1 MGTSLSV
8 LHEVSET
15 EEEEVKAVMLFQ
27 YQDPNLIPI
36 SCLEFIRHPNAF
48 STWPL
53 ILVEQRTGR
62 NPEYIEY
69 KEHSES
75 LVLFHQVF
83 HKYFR
88 VGYFSLPN
96 KHNWVISRRGVNMT
110 EALKAENFVRESG
123 IQFVSHRAV
132 KVSSVF
138 SDSTSFSTLFSAIT
152 PERTD
157 FAPQTALFS
166 RRPKLSSQS
175 LVGPL
180 LSIDTS
186 AAPPPLLTVKPI
198 TQGGVSPFQCSDC
211 DEIVPGLWIGNEH
224 AAVDDSVLQ
233 QHHITHIVNLNPSS
247 SPIAFP
253 DKYEYF
259 AVNLKD
265 CVFEILG
272 EEFFGALEFVNEAV
286 DRGGCVLIHCRK
298 GKSRSA
304 ALCIAY
310 LMRHRHMQ
318 FSEAMDLVTSKRPSV
333 SINEGFLAQLTQLQ
347 V

>member
-1 MGTSLSV
+1 MGANLSV
-8 LHEVSET
+8 SHEPG
-15 EEEEVKAVMLFQ
+15 EEGEEDVRAVMLFQ
-27 YQDPNLIPI
+27 YQNSNLIPI

-53 ILVEQRTGR
+53 VLVEQQDGR
-62 NPEYIEY
+62 APSYVEP
-69 KEHSES
+69 KEPAES
-75 LVLFHQVF
+75 LVVFHQVF

-88 VGYFSLPN
+88 VAFFSLPGTY
-96 KHNWVISRRGVNMT
+96 NWVILRRGRNT
-110 EALKAENFVRESG
+110 NEAIKAENFVRDSD
-123 IQFVSHRAV
+123 IRFVCREAV
-132 KVSSVF
+132 RSTSVF
-138 SDSTSFSTLFSAIT
+138 SDTSAFKTVFSAIT
-152 PERTD
+152 PERSNSDQATG
-157 FAPQTALFS
+157 LFS
-166 RRPKLSSQS
+166 RRPKIGSQS

-186 AAPPPLLTVKPI
+186 VAPPPLTVKPI
-198 TQGGVSPFQCSDC
+198 TQGGVSPFACADC

-224 AAVDDSVLQ
+224 AAVDDEVLQ

-253 DKYEYF
+253 DKYKYF
-259 AVNLKD
+259 AVNLRD

-272 EEFFGALEFVNEAV
+272 DEFFGALEFVNNAV
-286 DRGGCVLIHCRK
+286 GEGGCVLIHCRK

-310 LMRHRHMQ
+310 LMRHKHMQ
-318 FSEAMDLVTSKRPSV
+318 FSEALGLVTSKRPSV
-333 SINEGFLAQLTQLQ
+333 SINEGFLDQLTQL